1 MSLNCWNGNR
11 LMKPFETVAEANQR
25 MKTESGKT
33 MCGEKGHE
41 TILRVITCGTRKSW
55 RKR

>member
-25 MKTESGKT
+25 MKTESRKT
-33 MCGEKGHE
+33 ICREKGHE